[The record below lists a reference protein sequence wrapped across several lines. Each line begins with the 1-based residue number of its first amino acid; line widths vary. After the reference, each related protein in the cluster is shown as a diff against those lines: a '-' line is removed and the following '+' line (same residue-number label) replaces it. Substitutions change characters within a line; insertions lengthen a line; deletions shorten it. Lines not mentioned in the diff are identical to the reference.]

1 MEFNYYVYTKPECR
15 ISIEKMPIWYKEIEY
30 IGDENKGSIT
40 FNSQNN
46 FDEIWGPNSKM
57 ELTWE
62 KKDRS
67 DLIYYKEVQNSINVY
82 NAIGIV
88 VTEKKKDWLRSHE
101 FTYWFGHR
109 NKMIRKRYYSE
120 KLVHGVFYCEVSE
133 RVFNI
138 HTSII
143 GDMYENFKPFV
154 LSSYSTIVC
163 H

>member
-1 MEFNYYVYTKPECR
+1 MEFNYYAYNKPECDV
-15 ISIEKMPIWYKEIEY
+15 SIDKMPKWYQESEY
-30 IGDENKGSIT
+30 QGDESQGSIIL
-40 FNSQNN
+40 NSQNDY
-46 FDEIWGPNSKM
+46 DEIWGPNSKM

-62 KKDRS
+62 KKGRS
-67 DLIYYKEVQNSINVY
+67 DLFYYKEVQNSVDVY

-88 VTEKKKDWLRSHE
+88 VTEKKKEWLRSHE

-109 NKMIRKRYYSE
+109 NKMIRKRYYNE
-120 KLVHGVFYCEVSE
+120 KVIHGIFYCEISE

-143 GDMYENFKPFV
+143 GEMFENFKPYV
-154 LSSYSTIVC
+154 LKSYSTIIC

>member
-1 MEFNYYVYTKPECR
+1 MEFNYYAYNKPECDV
-15 ISIEKMPIWYKEIEY
+15 SIDKMPKWYQESEY
-30 IGDENKGSIT
+30 QGDESQGSIIL
-40 FNSQNN
+40 NSQNDY
-46 FDEIWGPNSKM
+46 DEIWGPNSKM

-62 KKDRS
+62 KKGRS
-67 DLIYYKEVQNSINVY
+67 DLFYYKEVQNSIDVY

-88 VTEKKKDWLRSHE
+88 VTEKKKEWLRSHE

-109 NKMIRKRYYSE
+109 NKMIRKRYYNE
-120 KLVHGVFYCEVSE
+120 KVIHGIFYCEISE

-143 GDMYENFKPFV
+143 GEMFENFKPYV
-154 LSSYSTIVC
+154 LKSYSTIIC

>member
-1 MEFNYYVYTKPECR
+1 MEFNYYAYNKPECDV
-15 ISIEKMPIWYKEIEY
+15 SIDKMPKWYQEIEY
-30 IGDENKGSIT
+30 QGDESQGSIIL
-40 FNSQNN
+40 NSQNDY
-46 FDEIWGPNSKM
+46 DEIWGPNSKM

-62 KKDRS
+62 KKGRS
-67 DLIYYKEVQNSINVY
+67 DLFYYKEVQNSIDVY

-101 FTYWFGHR
+101 FTYWIGHR
-109 NKMIRKRYYSE
+109 NKMIRKRYYNE
-120 KLVHGVFYCEVSE
+120 KVIHGIFYCEISE

-143 GDMYENFKPFV
+143 GEMFENFKPYV
-154 LSSYSTIVC
+154 LKSYSTIIC